1 MRSTS
6 TLKLLYLGEEKMAIR
21 WDKFTIKAQ
30 EAIQHASD
38 LASQHGN
45 PELLPVHA
53 LVALTQDREGIVVP
67 VLSKL
72 GANPAVIEAQAMER
86 VEALPK
92 VSGGGATQAHL
103 SNEMQKVLDQA
114 FKEADKFKDEYVSTE
129 HLLLALT
136 QSKGDAQKM
145 LAAAGVAY
153 DAVLKA
159 LTSF

>member
-1 MRSTS
+1 
-6 TLKLLYLGEEKMAIR
+6 MAIR
-21 WDKFTIKAQ
+21 WDKFTVKSQ
-30 EAIQHASD
+30 EAIQHASE

-45 PELLPVHA
+45 PELLPVHV

-72 GANPAVIEAQAMER
+72 GANPATIEAQAMER

-92 VSGGGATQAHL
+92 VSGSGATQAHL
-103 SNEMQKVLDQA
+103 SSEMQKVLDQA

-136 QSKGDAQKM
+136 QSKGNEAQKI
-145 LAAAGVAY
+145 LAAAGANWIR
-153 DAVLKA
+153 
-159 LTSF
+159 